1 MRYLLIAILIFA
13 PLSNICAKTP
23 KEQEIINSVLRFYP
37 KILQEEQNI
46 AVSQA
51 NYLSK
56 KGAFDAKITAS
67 KQAYEDGFYDD
78 RYYDEVKISK
88 PLPFANSEIFTS
100 YSKSSGEEY
109 PLDNESDNTLS
120 DGRAKIGFSIS
131 LLRGFLTNENLTEL
145 KASNLDISI
154 NKEKLRLTQ
163 LSIINSARKAYYN
176 YVNAKQLYDI
186 ALDIVNLRKE
196 RLEQVQ
202 AQSNAGDKP
211 KIYVTD
217 SKRSLIK
224 SQSELIDSK
233 QNLQSAAFKLSIYYR
248 DHQGNKIDITQQDS
262 STSENLD
269 LEKAVNIL
277 KHDDVEE
284 QIAKIKQERADI
296 RILNLKIKQE
306 EQYLKLGKNQFLPE
320 LDFNFAASK
329 DFGDDIE
336 SPASTNLKRDERLNF
351 GINLSIPLQTNKQ
364 KGLTSKSR
372 AKIQS
377 LRMKKLL
384 TQDSIEIDVKT
395 TYNQIINLI
404 EIYNNLKQEVE
415 MSQILLNAEKERF
428 KNGDSDIITI
438 NIREQDLFLSK
449 EKMLKYLN
457 KILSL
462 IADYDLLLMKDI

>member
-1 MRYLLIAILIFA
+1 MGARGA
-13 PLSNICAKTP
+13 P
-23 KEQEIINSVLRFYP
+23 
-37 KILQEEQNI
+37 
-46 AVSQA
+46 
-51 NYLSK
+51 
-56 KGAFDAKITAS
+56 D
-67 KQAYEDGFYDD
+67 
-78 RYYDEVKISK
+78 
-88 PLPFANSEIFTS
+88 
-100 YSKSSGEEY
+100 
-109 PLDNESDNTLS
+109 
-120 DGRAKIGFSIS
+120 
-131 LLRGFLTNENLTEL
+131 
-145 KASNLDISI
+145 
-154 NKEKLRLTQ
+154 
-163 LSIINSARKAYYN
+163 
-176 YVNAKQLYDI
+176 
-186 ALDIVNLRKE
+186 
-196 RLEQVQ
+196 
-202 AQSNAGDKP
+202 
-211 KIYVTD
+211 
-217 SKRSLIK
+217 
-224 SQSELIDSK
+224 
-233 QNLQSAAFKLSIYYR
+233 
-248 DHQGNKIDITQQDS
+248 
-262 STSENLD
+262 
-269 LEKAVNIL
+269 
-277 KHDDVEE
+277 HDDVEE